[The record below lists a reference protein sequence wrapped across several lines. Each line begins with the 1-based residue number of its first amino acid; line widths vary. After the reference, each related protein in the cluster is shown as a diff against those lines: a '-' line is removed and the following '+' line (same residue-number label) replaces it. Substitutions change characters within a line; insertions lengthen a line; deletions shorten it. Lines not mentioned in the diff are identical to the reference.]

1 MATPVRDIASGTA
14 KTASGLREIIQDLV
28 APDLRAIKV
37 SVDGLAQEIKLRT
50 DALAQEIKTR
60 TEALSNEMKLRHE
73 GLQEELRMLRD
84 EMRLRDEN
92 QGKMLYLMATDI
104 KSLAQKFDLT
114 NDLRERIA
122 SIEARMPRQ

>member
-1 MATPVRDIASGTA
+1 MASPVRDIASGTA

-37 SVDGLAQEIKLRT
+37 SVDALSQEIKL
-50 DALAQEIKTR
+50 R

-73 GLQEELRMLRD
+73 SLQDELRMLRD

-92 QGKMLYLMATDI
+92 QSKMLYLMATDV
-104 KSLAQKFDLT
+104 KSLTQKFDLT
-114 NDLRERIA
+114 NDL
-122 SIEARMPRQ
+122 